1 MKEVIYDN
9 SISSFL
15 YDYIGNNVIIIPQ
28 GAESP
33 FVHIDILYKI
43 LDNINSKQ
51 DLNVYF
57 DFCLLNGSYEQ
68 RFLKIVYSNSKFSIY
83 SRQIIS
89 GNSIPSEIKVLCND
103 YYRANSKKI
112 IDKSFLTDIEKMSL
126 LQNIAFA

>member
-1 MKEVIYDN
+1 MKEVIYNN

-15 YDYIGNNVIIIPQ
+15 YDYVGNNVIIIPR
-28 GAESP
+28 GVESP
-33 FVHIDILYKI
+33 FEHIDVLYQI
-43 LDNINSKQ
+43 LDNINAKH

-57 DFCLLNGSYEQ
+57 DFCLLNGSLEQ
-68 RFLKIVYSNSKFSIY
+68 RFLKIVYSNNKFFIY

-89 GNSIPSEIKVLCND
+89 ENSIPSEIKVLCNN
-103 YYRANSKKI
+103 YYKTNSKKI

>member
-1 MKEVIYDN
+1 MKEVIYNN

-15 YDYIGNNVIIIPQ
+15 YDYVGNNVIIIPR
-28 GAESP
+28 GTESP
-33 FVHIDILYKI
+33 FEHVNLLYQI
-43 LDNINSKQ
+43 LDNINTKQ

-57 DFCLLNGSYEQ
+57 DFCLLNGSLEQ
-68 RFLKIVYSNSKFSIY
+68 RFLKIVYSNNKFSIY

-89 GNSIPSEIKVLCND
+89 ENSIPSEIKVLCNN
-103 YYRANSKKI
+103 YYKTNSKKI

>member
-1 MKEVIYDN
+1 MKEVIYNN

-15 YDYIGNNVIIIPQ
+15 YDYVGNNVIIIPR

-33 FVHIDILYKI
+33 FEHMDVLYQI
-43 LDNINSKQ
+43 LDNINAKH

-57 DFCLLNGSYEQ
+57 DFCLLNGSLGQ
-68 RFLKIVYSNSKFSIY
+68 RFLKIVYSNNKFSIY

-89 GNSIPSEIKVLCND
+89 ENSIPSEIKVLCNN
-103 YYRANSKKI
+103 YYKTNSKKI

>member
-1 MKEVIYDN
+1 MKEVIYNN

-15 YDYIGNNVIIIPQ
+15 YDYVGNNVIIIPR

-33 FVHIDILYKI
+33 FEHVNLLYQI
-43 LDNINSKQ
+43 LDNINTKQ

-57 DFCLLNGSYEQ
+57 DFCLLNGSLEQ
-68 RFLKIVYSNSKFSIY
+68 RFLKIVYSNNKFSMY
-83 SRQIIS
+83 SKQIVS
-89 GNSIPSEIKVLCND
+89 ENSIPSEIKVLYNN
-103 YYRANSKKI
+103 YYKTNSKKI